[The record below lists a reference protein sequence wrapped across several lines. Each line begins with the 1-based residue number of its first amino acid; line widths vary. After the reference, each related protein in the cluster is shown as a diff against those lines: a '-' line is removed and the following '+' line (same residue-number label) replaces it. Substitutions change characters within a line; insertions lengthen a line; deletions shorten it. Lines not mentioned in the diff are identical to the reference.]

1 MTSPLVIG
9 NWKMNMLASQACDM
23 AQSLVGKFSTID
35 GVEVVIAP
43 PHTSLYPV
51 SNIIKSSL
59 IGLAGQNFFPE
70 SNGPFTGEVALEMLK
85 DVGCSYV
92 LIGHSERRSLFGEN
106 DEVVNKKVHHA
117 MRLGMTAVVCVGESL
132 MHRKENATLDVLK
145 TQLSMGLAGISGEY
159 ASKLVIAYEPVWA
172 IGTGVNA
179 TPDQVV
185 EVHKFIRNFL
195 FETLGF
201 SEELGLRIL
210 YGGSV
215 TPENSNELL
224 REEEIDGALVGGAS
238 LNFESFCNI
247 INSALE
253 P

>member
-1 MTSPLVIG
+1 
-9 NWKMNMLASQACDM
+9 MNMLASQACDM
-23 AQSLVGKFSTID
+23 AQSLVGKFSAVN

-51 SNIIKSSL
+51 SKIIKSSP

-70 SNGPFTGEVALEMLK
+70 SHGAFTGEVALEMLK
-85 DVGCSYV
+85 DVGCSYA
-92 LIGHSERRSLFGEN
+92 LIGHSERRSLFGES
-106 DEVVNKKVHHA
+106 DEVVNKKVHQA

-132 MHRKENATLDVLK
+132 IQRRADATLDVLK

-179 TPDQVV
+179 TPGQVV
-185 EVHKFIRNFL
+185 EVHKFIRSHL
-195 FETLGF
+195 FETFELSEKQGF
-201 SEELGLRIL
+201 RIL

-215 TPENSNELL
+215 TPENSSDLL
-224 REEEIDGALVGGAS
+224 REEEIGGALVGGAS
-238 LNFESFCNI
+238 LNFESFCTI